1 MKILLKIF
9 TYFILTLVVLWF
21 MYVIGMMIT
30 NTFCNC
36 EQEMNYWWRL
46 NNG

>member
-21 MYVIGMMIT
+21 MYIIGMTVT
-30 NTFCNC
+30 NTLRNC
-36 EQEMNYWWRL
+36 EQEMSYWWRL